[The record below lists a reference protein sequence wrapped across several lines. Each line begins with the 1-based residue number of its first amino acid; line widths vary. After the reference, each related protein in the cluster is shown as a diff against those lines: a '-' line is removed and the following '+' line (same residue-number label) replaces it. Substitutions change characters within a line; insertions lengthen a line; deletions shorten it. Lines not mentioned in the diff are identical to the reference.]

1 MSKFFVLSLS
11 LLFNSLSF
19 GQATVEGLWTTID
32 DEDGQPSSI
41 ISIEIVDNELTATIK
56 ELLTQPQDILC
67 ENCSGDKHNQPI
79 VGMQII
85 TNMKKNGSSW
95 SGGKVLDPKNGKT
108 YKCKVELEGNDKL
121 KMRGYIGIPALG
133 RTQVWERRSE

>member
-19 GQATVEGLWTTID
+19 GQATVEGQWTTID

-108 YKCKVELEGNDKL
+108 YKCKVELEGKDKL